1 MHSNNKLLLNIHV
14 ITVILS
20 AFSSG
25 MCLIFR
31 QYFTIAN
38 NDQRLQY
45 KQDFNTE
52 YEEYRQLHAKIDKV
66 SQKFLQLQILRK
78 QTPRDSLE
86 FEVGLRTS
94 QGGSVGGRLTQV
106 TTPVTVVCGK

>member
-1 MHSNNKLLLNIHV
+1 MCNIHV
-14 ITVILS
+14 LYCLLS
-20 AFSSG
+20 VLEYV
-25 MCLIFR
+25 LIFR
-31 QYFTIAN
+31 QYFTIAS

-86 FEVGLRTS
+86 FEVGLSRHMLPLLR
-94 QGGSVGGRLTQV
+94 QLCVAKIPLLRR
-106 TTPVTVVCGK
+106 